1 MSTLKV
7 VKDFTQG
14 DSFTIK
20 ISHNP
25 TKNITGGSLV
35 FVMKKR
41 ETDTTPILKVTHT
54 VGDNPLDDAA
64 NGVAYISVAS
74 TDTASI
80 PVGRYFGSIKRIV
93 GTDVFTIIRSDKESV
108 DLIEVFPNLNT

>member
-1 MSTLKV
+1 MALVKV

-25 TKNITGGSLV
+25 VKDITGGSLV

-41 ETDTTPILKVTHT
+41 ENDTTKVLSVTHT
-54 VGDNPLDDAA
+54 IGSNPLDDPT
-64 NGVAYISVAS
+64 NGIGYYY
-74 TDTASI
+74 T
-80 PVGRYFGSIKRIV
+80 FF
-93 GTDVFTIIRSDKESV
+93 VFCGFTLSSK
-108 DLIEVFPNLNT
+108 LNWNKK

>member
-1 MSTLKV
+1 MALVKV

-25 TKNITGGSLV
+25 VKDITGGSLV

-41 ETDTTPILKVTHT
+41 ENDTTKVLSVTHT
-54 VGDNPLDDAA
+54 IGSNPLDDPT
-64 NGVAYISVAS
+64 NGIGYITVTSA
-74 TDTASI
+74 DTSAI
-80 PVGRYFGSIKRIV
+80 APGKYFGSIKRIV
-93 GTDVFTIIRSDKESV
+93 GTDVFTVIRSDKESV